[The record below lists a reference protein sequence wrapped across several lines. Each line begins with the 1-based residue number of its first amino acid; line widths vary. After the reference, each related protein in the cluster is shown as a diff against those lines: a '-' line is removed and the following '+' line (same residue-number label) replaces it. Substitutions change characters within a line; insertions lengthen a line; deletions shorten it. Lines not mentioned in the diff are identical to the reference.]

1 MPCPW
6 YVKSGKNRPRVR
18 WFASITFG
26 HVASPLSTPAR
37 LKMVKV
43 LIFGLTLRDLLGENE
58 FEIEPMGVTTVKKL
72 IEAYPD
78 QFGPLAPFMANREVL
93 VAVNKKVGTE
103 ESLVKDGDV
112 VKLTHQSRTSHD
124 GVRDIP
130 M

>member
-1 MPCPW
+1 MP
-6 YVKSGKNRPRVR
+6 VVR
-18 WFASITFG
+18 EERKETSKREMVRFDHVRSSRELSIYTSE
-26 HVASPLSTPAR
+26 AI
-37 LKMVKV
+37 KMVKV

-72 IEAYPD
+72 IEAHPD